1 MNQPYQK
8 SINNLSPYEVSALPI
23 LHKNLGQVMFNFF
36 KKKQKNDLASN
47 NNERSLVLS
56 DDKLIPFE
64 VYQVRILY
72 PQSWSVFI
80 IPNQEF
86 TFSNGTVKIDHSLE
100 GKLEKISLSL
110 RWVQV
115 DKDLNIDEYME
126 KLINQFGRKQS
137 KNKKDKYVINA
148 VEDIEGMQHKAKLL
162 TSTITA
168 NHSVY
173 RKFGKDETFRTF
185 QINTICP
192 ETNRLV
198 IASVTS
204 DEETFEQKKDFFYT
218 ILKSLR
224 CH

>member
-1 MNQPYQK
+1 
-8 SINNLSPYEVSALPI
+8 
-23 LHKNLGQVMFNFF
+23 MFNFF